1 MAGSWASAKLS
12 EQTLLE
18 LGRHRPTPAS
28 RWTAA
33 LGAGQ
38 SRGRHTPSLSA
49 YRRCRRLYFL
59 TPGKQGIQLKLK
71 RRKGNY

>member
-1 MAGSWASAKLS
+1 MAGSWAPAKLS

-18 LGRHRPTPAS
+18 LGRHRPTLAS

-38 SRGRHTPSLSA
+38 SRGRRPQLECVSKVSA
-49 YRRCRRLYFL
+49 PLLPDARQARH
-59 TPGKQGIQLKLK
+59 PIEIEKEK
-71 RRKGNY
+71 R

>member
-38 SRGRHTPSLSA
+38 SRGRHPQLECVSKV
-49 YRRCRRLYFL
+49 CQRLYFL